1 MKILII
7 GANGTIGKKVTTA
20 LIDKHEII
28 KVGKTS
34 EDIQVDISDSA
45 SIEKMFKIAGKLDAI
60 VCIAGDSKWDK
71 FDNLSEDDFYI
82 GIKSKLMGQVNLV
95 RIGRKNLNKG
105 GSFTLTTGIL
115 ADHPVDKTTSAA
127 MVNGALHSFVK
138 AVALELENGFRINAV
153 SSDLVIDARDKY
165 EEYFPGHT
173 PVGMD
178 KVADAYKKSI
188 LGKGNGEII
197 RIVA

>member
-34 EDIQVDISDSA
+34 GDIQVDISDSA

-95 RIGRKNLNKG
+95 RIGRK
-105 GSFTLTTGIL
+105 
-115 ADHPVDKTTSAA
+115 
-127 MVNGALHSFVK
+127 
-138 AVALELENGFRINAV
+138 
-153 SSDLVIDARDKY
+153 
-165 EEYFPGHT
+165 
-173 PVGMD
+173 
-178 KVADAYKKSI
+178 KS
-188 LGKGNGEII
+188 
-197 RIVA
+197 